1 MTTREQLI
9 EALHNA
15 KKNSLSV
22 GECWNLMDA
31 AADMLE
37 ADGVQVAW
45 RTEAAKWL
53 RRKANDQQAINERYL
68 RHVACY
74 CYPLWESKVRDLI
87 RLAKDLER
95 KQESTPFGLDVQAH
109 QPAIQ
114 ERKPMTDEQ
123 IDRARCC
130 ATLPDGHGLPQSSK
144 YDYVTWN
151 KKTHVRA
158 FARAIEAAHGIGA
171 KP

>member
-1 MTTREQLI
+1 
-9 EALHNA
+9 
-15 KKNSLSV
+15 
-22 GECWNLMDA
+22 
-31 AADMLE
+31 MLE
-37 ADGVQVAW
+37 ADGVPVPVEW
-45 RTEAAKWL
+45 M
-53 RRKANDQQAINERYL
+53 
-68 RHVACY
+68 
-74 CYPLWESKVRDLI
+74 WEVLPGSKVSKLKGEKKGAYFEDPSSVGI
-87 RLAKDLER
+87 DI
-95 KQESTPFGLDVQAH
+95 ESEQSVANYKWTLLYKAP

-144 YDYVTWN
+144 DDYVTWN